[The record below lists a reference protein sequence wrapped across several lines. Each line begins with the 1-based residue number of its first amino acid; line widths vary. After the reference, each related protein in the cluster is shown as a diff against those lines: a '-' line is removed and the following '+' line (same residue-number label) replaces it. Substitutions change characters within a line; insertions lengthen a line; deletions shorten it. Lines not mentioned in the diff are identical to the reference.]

1 MRGGSLLLS
10 IALAPGLVL
19 TSPAVAET
27 SLEQAASISANDPVS
42 PYQGAVR
49 GVGVNIFEPLNP
61 QPPTETVTNTPSP
74 YSAADPY
81 AGQGHDLGPFILVPV
96 ITAATFFD
104 DNVFALSNG
113 TLGDWAFVA
122 RPSFTLLSDGWKDA
136 SMVTSGWVEF
146 RRYDEFTSEDQNNGA
161 IGVAGQKLI
170 NPNTQIVGRA
180 NYLHAHE
187 DRGVSETITQQF
199 LDPIAYDQIDGAMA
213 LNKRW
218 GRYWTSAGAAV
229 LDIQYD
235 DALLFGVPI
244 SQDYRSGDIEQY
256 PFRAGY
262 VIAPLTSVFLEGAY
276 NTRNFE
282 VGYFSSDGYR
292 TVAGAMWEPGPG
304 ARLKGEVYAGYINQ
318 DYRGLTLEQ
327 ISTWTAGGSLAWL
340 VSDKIVVGVEG
351 RRDARE
357 ASLSGGVI
365 PFDGVSVIESL
376 AVFRAD
382 YRLWPNVIVGGG
394 IAYIADEYV
403 DARRTDSA
411 WSPVG
416 SVRYFMNRTFTW
428 GFDYRHVSFDSTGL
442 GIESYN
448 RNVYLLSLD
457 ATF

>member
-1 MRGGSLLLS
+1 M
-10 IALAPGLVL
+10 
-19 TSPAVAET
+19 T
-27 SLEQAASISANDPVS
+27 D
-42 PYQGAVR
+42 
-49 GVGVNIFEPLNP
+49 
-61 QPPTETVTNTPSP
+61 TPSP

-262 VIAPLTSVFLEGAY
+262 VIAPLTSVFLEGAC

-304 ARLKGEVYAGYINQ
+304 RAPQG
-318 DYRGLTLEQ
+318 RGLCGLRQ
-327 ISTWTAGGSLAWL
+327 PGLSRAYARANFRLDS
-340 VSDKIVVGVEG
+340 
-351 RRDARE
+351 RR
-357 ASLSGGVI
+357 LSG
-365 PFDGVSVIESL
+365 L
-376 AVFRAD
+376 AGQRQNCGWC
-382 YRLWPNVIVGGG
+382 RRP
-394 IAYIADEYV
+394 
-403 DARRTDSA
+403 ARRA
-411 WSPVG
+411 RG
-416 SVRYFMNRTFTW
+416 ILERRRY
-428 GFDYRHVSFDSTGL
+428 
-442 GIESYN
+442 
-448 RNVYLLSLD
+448 SL
-457 ATF
+457 